1 MKLNLPAGLEIRWVE
16 WPLRR
21 RLVVFFGIIVFTLS
35 SYTLRD
41 LFLKAF

>member
-1 MKLNLPAGLEIRWVE
+1 MKLPAGLEIRLAE
-16 WPLRR
+16 WPRRR
-21 RLVVFFGIIVFTLS
+21 RLVVFFGIIVVALS